1 MDLKIPYKNF
11 TDAQSAYQK
20 VQGVLRSQGIEGLP
34 LRPDFEFLD
43 DQKIVRAKGKGF
55 ELKAQ
60 FTDKELVI
68 DLQLGL
74 LFKVFKESVLKKI
87 ETKLKNIV

>member
-34 LRPDFEFLD
+34 VRPDFEFYD
-43 DQKIVRAKGKGF
+43 DLKMVKAKGKGF
-55 ELKAQ
+55 ELKANFQ
-60 FTDKELVI
+60 ADALIIE
-68 DLQLGL
+68 LQLGL
-74 LFKVFKESVLKKI
+74 LFKAFKEGVLKKI
-87 ETKLKNIV
+87 ETKLKNLV